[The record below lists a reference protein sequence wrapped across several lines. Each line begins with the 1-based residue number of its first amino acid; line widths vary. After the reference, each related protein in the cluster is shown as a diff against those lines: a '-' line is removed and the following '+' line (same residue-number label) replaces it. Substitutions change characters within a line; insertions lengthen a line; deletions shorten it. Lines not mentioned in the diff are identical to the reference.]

1 MKNNASKT
9 TRRNFLLG
17 TSGAL
22 VAGLTSNVALGVR
35 QATNGSEDFTHER
48 RLITGVQRPSAGL
61 FGYIE
66 RVAPNMEV
74 FPWRLLCPNF
84 YEIRRVATL
93 TFDRYFEFYQF
104 KKRILESPPSE
115 IEECVQK
122 IDGASS
128 RAKALILTGIY
139 LYDCVYHENSRLFS
153 FQGTRR
159 NYGADYGKM
168 ISWSNPDNGVGDPSR
183 YPPNYR
189 YYYPYRFPVCQP
201 GGRVFRPIAL
211 IGSYRPNL
219 AIAESTWDRW
229 SSIFERFRNAE
240 DDLQDSIPP
249 SVLIMEATNG
259 SGNNTSARKREQR
272 AGATRIELDE
282 RFAEIEKPFLL
293 DPWNRVKIPSELS
306 GQWITIKENVQNWL
320 WNEWLAGIDR
330 LLARVQEILGMKL
343 AATEWATDASETAD
357 DFLRTADEFLK
368 DDSAT
373 DQEQRDLIAAAREY
387 WASIQRWFDDSNASN
402 TSLHDV
408 LGLEGSRLK
417 DLATSLGMLDSDRF
431 HAGR

>member
-1 MKNNASKT
+1 MKNQIPKT
-9 TRRNFLLG
+9 TRRDFLAG
-17 TSGAL
+17 TSGML
-22 VAGLTSNVALGVR
+22 VAGLALNIAPCLADDQRERKFYARGSGTADGAVR
-35 QATNGSEDFTHER
+35 T
-48 RLITGVQRPSAGL
+48 L

-74 FPWRLLCPNF
+74 FPWRLLCPNI

-104 KKRILESPPSE
+104 KKRVLESAPSE
-115 IEECVQK
+115 IEECVEK

-153 FQGTRR
+153 FLGTRR
-159 NYGADYGKM
+159 NYGADYGKLV
-168 ISWSNPDNGVGDPSR
+168 SWSNPDNGVVNPSL

-201 GGRVFRPIAL
+201 EGRVLRSNAL

-229 SSIFERFRNAE
+229 TSCFERFRDDDTEAFPKKTIRYE
-240 DDLQDSIPP
+240 DFLGK
-249 SVLIMEATNG
+249 L
-259 SGNNTSARKREQR
+259 
-272 AGATRIELDE
+272 ELDG
-282 RFAEIEKPFLL
+282 RFAEIGVPFLYN
-293 DPWNRVKIPSELS
+293 PWSRVKIPSELS
-306 GQWITIKENVQNWL
+306 GRWLVIKENVQNWL
-320 WNEWLAGIDR
+320 WNEWLASIDR
-330 LLARVQEILGMKL
+330 LLERVQDILNMEL

-373 DQEQRDLIAAAREY
+373 GQEQRDLVAAAREY
-387 WASIQRWFDDSNASN
+387 WASIQRWFDDSNSGQ
-402 TSLHDV
+402 TWSHDV
-408 LGLEGSRLK
+408 LGIEGSRLK
-417 DLATSLGMLDSDRF
+417 EVATTLGALDSDRF
-431 HAGR
+431 HVGR